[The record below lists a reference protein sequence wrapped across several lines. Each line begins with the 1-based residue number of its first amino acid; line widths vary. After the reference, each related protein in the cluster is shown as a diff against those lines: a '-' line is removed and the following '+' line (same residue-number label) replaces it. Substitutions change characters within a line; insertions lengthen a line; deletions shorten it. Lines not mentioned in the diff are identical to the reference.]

1 MSSLKCISP
10 VDNTVYVERK
20 YADSAE
26 ITKALQLANQ
36 AQRSWKNTPVEERQ
50 RLCTKAVDFFVEQK
64 ESIAEELVWQM
75 GRPRAFAPFEVN
87 GFEERARHMID
98 IADQSLQSVKPEPKE
113 GFNRYIK
120 REPLGVVFVV
130 APWNFPYLTSVN
142 AIIPALLAGNSVILK
157 HSAQTPLCAER
168 LHEAFTV
175 AGLPEGV
182 FQYLHLNHSDT
193 EKVIQSDEVNFVAFT
208 GSVAGGKMV
217 EDVAAGRFIGVGLEL
232 GGKDPGYVR
241 RDAKLDHAIETLI
254 DGAFFNS
261 GQSCCGIEE
270 FMCISRCTTILWM
283 ALWH

>member
-142 AIIPALLAGNSVILK
+142 AIIPALLAGNSVISNILPK
-157 HSAQTPLCAER
+157 PHCVRNVSMRHSL
-168 LHEAFTV
+168 
-175 AGLPEGV
+175 
-182 FQYLHLNHSDT
+182 S
-193 EKVIQSDEVNFVAFT
+193 
-208 GSVAGGKMV
+208 
-217 EDVAAGRFIGVGLEL
+217 
-232 GGKDPGYVR
+232 PGYR
-241 RDAKLDHAIETLI
+241 KACSSI
-254 DGAFFNS
+254 
-261 GQSCCGIEE
+261 
-270 FMCISRCTTILWM
+270 CISITVIPKK
-283 ALWH
+283 